1 MSAKKPVQL
10 NDQQK
15 KMVENN
21 LLLAYKIATT
31 LWKAS
36 RYVRRISL
44 DDAKQA
50 ACCGLI
56 RAAQKFKQELNY
68 RFSTY
73 AYVACRREVFAAA
86 DKGGTISLPDL
97 RGKHHVYKGK
107 TCATGRMPVDRQAL
121 ARKTMKMLPLNP
133 NKM

>member
-1 MSAKKPVQL
+1 MKKQPVPL
-10 NDQQK
+10 TASQQA
-15 KMVENN
+15 MVEAN
-21 LLLAYKIATT
+21 LKLAYKIAAT
-31 LWKAS
+31 LWQGS

-44 DDAKQA
+44 DDARQA

-56 RAAQKFKQELNY
+56 NAVVNFNPDLRY

-86 DKGGTISLPDL
+86 DKGGVISLPDL
-97 RGKHHVYKGK
+97 RGKNHVYKGK

-121 ARKTMKMLPLNP
+121 ARKTMRTAPLNP